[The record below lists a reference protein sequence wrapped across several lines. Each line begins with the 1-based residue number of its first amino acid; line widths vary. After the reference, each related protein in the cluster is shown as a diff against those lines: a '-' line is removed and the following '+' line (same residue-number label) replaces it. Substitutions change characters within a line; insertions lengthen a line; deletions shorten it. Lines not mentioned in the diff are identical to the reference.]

1 MTKKQTTMRTFRLSD
16 DDWQKVTAAVDAM
29 ANRKADD
36 INKRRGYG
44 GKYSTSD
51 FIRAA
56 IREKLAHLAR
66 SRRAT
71 KCNTLPSDPPSL

>member
-1 MTKKQTTMRTFRLSD
+1 MTKKQTTMRTFRLGD
-16 DDWQKVTAAVDAM
+16 DDWQKVTAAVEAM
-29 ANRKADD
+29 TTRKADD

-71 KCNTLPSDPPSL
+71 KCITLSSEPPSL